1 MNISIN
7 INTMSSDRPIPQKT
21 RSLNPSQKTRSPN
34 PSQNTIAQSSTSQKK
49 RSSRFVD

>member
-21 RSLNPSQKTRSPN
+21 RSPNPPPTKMIAKSPPKSTTRSLQ
-34 PSQNTIAQSSTSQKK
+34 QN
-49 RSSRFVD
+49 